1 MNISTAR
8 LTLAAVTAAACL
20 QSFGGTYLNKLRQ
33 SNGWTFTTPDGQ
45 PVASATVRAD
55 KGCDVTTVDMVSDNI
70 GFASHYDFNSWTIAN
85 TNSHSSM
92 TGPWFD
98 NQGSVTL
105 RGGGLSIAANHMVRF
120 ANKTDC
126 VRIKLAASQTW
137 RGPASGTTYGVVG
150 LGMSNTYGNYGNAQ
164 ISALD
169 DLTWTLDG
177 RIAVA
182 LGASNNLS
190 NVDIVVNPEARLIVM
205 ARASYWQHDYRPR
218 LNAKSLTLKGGDTAA
233 TVPMLTV
240 GAANSSM
247 DFMGSVAP
255 TSFDDTTFSP
265 VVRLVDGA
273 SVTGGTVDYGVSE
286 LFVSGGDSAFSGAVA
301 FRKSVSIDVAAG
313 ASLAFTGTV
322 VADEGVVVSATGDGT
337 LGIPCDTLARFK
349 GEFDIDGPV
358 VKLTGDGDWTASL
371 ADASGLTIASSGCVF
386 VDAAA
391 LEGFSAGTISVT
403 SGTLL
408 LESVASL
415 PAGCKVVTS
424 GTGALALADWTG
436 FDADTHMDGTKAVSD
451 GILVVTDDAIENETI
466 DIGEGGG
473 IHVFGSGL
481 KASSSVTLAAN
492 TSIVFHRT
500 ATIYAPVTT
509 VGATKIITARDDIGG
524 TFAGKMTFSVGGGC
538 DLWSHGGIVFEGG
551 VEATSSGLRQRCGL
565 VVFRNKEVS
574 LKNTN
579 SGFHMYGGRCVISNC
594 TVRSSNWAYWL
605 LNRADQTADVVLEIA
620 PSGIF
625 EPGNNSYVNIGA
637 STEYESKLLI
647 NGGTM
652 QHGTSDQ
659 LNVNENGN
667 GRGVIEFVSGKIS
680 SRRQITVGF
689 KPGVSAGYARF
700 IWRGGTWNGISY
712 GYHHLFKEKTSDCGI
727 DFSVVGTNC
736 VLNLSSFNYPGSISN
751 FYGGVSTMTGAP
763 GARLTVKGKSGTA
776 SKLTLANFTPNGLA
790 FDLNPTPNADVEV
803 IGDGSDLEIGW
814 VLPGTGG
821 AVSCVGTASPL
832 LADYIVPAGATF
844 ENANINDN
852 WHYGFTSATTNNL
865 VFQDGSAY
873 LLRPTAQGIVPL
885 DIGGA
890 VMAEGRVRLD
900 SDTAAPPLPRAKVIP
915 LIRAAEGCA
924 GDGAWAVGTGKFSS
938 KASVRT
944 SEAGLF
950 LDNPSVGTFLF
961 AR

>member
-1 MNISTAR
+1 MNTTIAR
-8 LTLAAVTAAACL
+8 LTIAVATAAACL
-20 QSFGGTYLNKLRQ
+20 QASGGTYLNKLRQ
-33 SNGWTFTTPDGQ
+33 SGGWFFYLPDGT
-45 PVASATVRAD
+45 PVAQSTALAD
-55 KGCDVTTVDMVSDNI
+55 KGCDVTTVDMVTDNI
-70 GFASHYDFNSWTIAN
+70 SFASRYDFNSWTIAN
-85 TNSHSSM
+85 TNRHSSM
-92 TGPWFD
+92 TGPWMD
-98 NQGSVTL
+98 STGSVTL
-105 RGGGLSIAANHMVRF
+105 RGGGLSIAANDMVRF
-120 ANKTDC
+120 ASKTDC
-126 VRIKLAASQTW
+126 VRIILAASQTW

-164 ISALD
+164 IGALD

-182 LGASNNLS
+182 VSASNDLS
-190 NVDIVVNPEARLIVM
+190 RVDIVVNPEARLIVM
-205 ARASYWQHDYRPR
+205 AMASYYPYHYRPR

-240 GAANSSM
+240 GANNQSM
-247 DFMGSVAP
+247 DFHGSVAP
-255 TSFDDTTFSP
+255 TSFDDMTFSP

-286 LFVSGGDSAFSGAVA
+286 LFVSGGDSAFSGDVA

-322 VADEGVVVSATGDGT
+322 VADEGVVVSVTGDGT
-337 LGIPCDTLARFK
+337 FGIPCDALARFK
-349 GEFDIDGPV
+349 GEFDIDGPI

-391 LEGFSAGTISVT
+391 LEGFGAGTISVT

-436 FDADTHMDGTKAVSD
+436 FDADTHMGGTKAVSD

-524 TFAGKMTFSVGGGC
+524 TFAGKVTFSVGGGC
-538 DLWSHGGIVFEGG
+538 DLWAHGGIVFEGG

-565 VVFRNKEVS
+565 VVFRNKGVS
-574 LKNTN
+574 LKNSN

-712 GYHHLFKEKTSDCGI
+712 GYHHLFKEKTADCGI

-763 GARLTVKGKSGTA
+763 GAKLTVKGKGGTA
-776 SKLTLANFTPNGLA
+776 SKLTLANFTPNGMA
-790 FDLNPTPNADVEV
+790 FDLNATPNADVEV

-821 AVSCVGTASPL
+821 AVSCAGTASPL
-832 LADYIVPAGATF
+832 LADYVVPAGATF
-844 ENANINDN
+844 ENADINDD
-852 WHYGFTSATTNNL
+852 WHTGFSSVATNNL
-865 VFQDGSAY
+865 AFGEGATY
-873 LLRPTAQGIVPL
+873 LLRPTATGIAPL
-885 DIGGA
+885 DFAGT
-890 VMAEGRVRLD
+890 L
-900 SDTAAPPLPRAKVIP
+900 TAAGTIAYAADESAAKLPTEKGVV
-915 LIRAAEGCA
+915 LIRAARVIAADEWTA
-924 GDGAWAVGTGKFSS
+924 TTGKLANRARVY
-938 KASVRT
+938 ASGTELRLDAAPKGTVLTVR
-944 SEAGLF
+944 
-950 LDNPSVGTFLF
+950 
-961 AR
+961 